1 MEKKK
6 ILNVFKINK
15 KNELQILSIIKYFFN
30 KTKMSNYIINHI
42 FGAILII
49 INYNPK
55 NMTAINE
62 IFDDFCNLDN
72 LLKNELIQQINIFK
86 FNEYNDL
93 YDSIIFDTF
102 CFLKE
107 FKKLEQGN
115 IGFNIL
121 HEILYNLLNL
131 DNKIDDSLK
140 CRLYL
145 ELLKEIKNN
154 NNINENELSS
164 KHLYVTTIEVC
175 NLIVKLLN
183 DWLN

>member
-30 KTKMSNYIINHI
+30 KTKMSNDIINHI

-121 HEILYNLLNL
+121 HEILYNLLPRFSIDLFSNITAVALLMPNILILSITNFLNL
-131 DNKIDDSLK
+131 LRFLCWFQKSISG
-140 CRLYL
+140 
-145 ELLKEIKNN
+145 
-154 NNINENELSS
+154 
-164 KHLYVTTIEVC
+164 
-175 NLIVKLLN
+175 
-183 DWLN
+183 